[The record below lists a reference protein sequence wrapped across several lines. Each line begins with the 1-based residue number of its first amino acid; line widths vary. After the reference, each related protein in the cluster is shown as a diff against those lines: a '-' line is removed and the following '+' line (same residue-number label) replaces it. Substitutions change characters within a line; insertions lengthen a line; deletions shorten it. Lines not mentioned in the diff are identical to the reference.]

1 MKEIKAYIRT
11 NVVERT
17 VAALEAAGAP
27 GITVT
32 RVHPVGYGF
41 DPNYFAGT
49 EDIAKLYPAM
59 AKVEVVCT
67 NEDVDRL
74 VAVISEK
81 ARTGFKGDG
90 MVFVSPVEEAV
101 KIRTGEKGEVGL

>member
-1 MKEIKAYIRT
+1 
-11 NVVERT
+11 
-17 VAALEAAGAP
+17 
-27 GITVT
+27 
-32 RVHPVGYGF
+32 
-41 DPNYFAGT
+41 
-49 EDIAKLYPAM
+49 M
-59 AKVEVVCT
+59 AKVEAVCA

-81 ARTGFKGDG
+81 ARTGFKGHG